1 MLEMKLVA
9 NDMAIS
15 MMSEM
20 IINEDR
26 RNETEKEI
34 GKKSI
39 EEIKQDCE
47 LNAAKRLI
55 PRFRRK
61 KINVIRQI
69 IKNKKTEKYSIW
81 MWITNRETTRK
92 NLYKIIY
99 CARLRDYIENQGF
112 KEQKVTSGIDLE
124 HVY

>member
-1 MLEMKLVA
+1 MLEMELVA

>member
-1 MLEMKLVA
+1 MNFDILEKYNIVLDETRFKKANKEVSSEWLYETIENKKTWYLAMLEMKLVA

-20 IINEDR
+20 IRNEDR
-26 RNETEKEI
+26 RNENETGEEI

-55 PRFRRK
+55 
-61 KINVIRQI
+61 QDL
-69 IKNKKTEKYSIW
+69 EGSI
-81 MWITNRETTRK
+81 
-92 NLYKIIY
+92 
-99 CARLRDYIENQGF
+99 QGF
-112 KEQKVTSGIDLE
+112 Q
-124 HVY
+124 

>member
-1 MLEMKLVA
+1 MLEMELVA

-47 LNAAKRLI
+47 LNAAKRL
-55 PRFRRK
+55 
-61 KINVIRQI
+61 VQDL
-69 IKNKKTEKYSIW
+69 EGSI
-81 MWITNRETTRK
+81 
-92 NLYKIIY
+92 
-99 CARLRDYIENQGF
+99 QGF
-112 KEQKVTSGIDLE
+112 Q
-124 HVY
+124 